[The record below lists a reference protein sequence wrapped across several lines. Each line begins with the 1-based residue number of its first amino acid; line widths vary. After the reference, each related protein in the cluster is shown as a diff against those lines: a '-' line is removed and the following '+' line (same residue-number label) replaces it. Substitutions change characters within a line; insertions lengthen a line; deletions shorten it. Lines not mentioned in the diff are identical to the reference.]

1 MFFAYVHVFVFFFK
15 QNDAYE
21 VRIRDWSSD
30 VCSSDLDGQHLE
42 HDAPSYAEPGS
53 GQFKDEDDEGDGV
66 ECIAG
71 PGHGVGEEQPPEL
84 AGASHE
90 IEHAILTLAPAAV
103 SARRRRRS
111 GRRRW
116 RRSTR
121 AHWRTVE
128 DTSGV
133 RAPVSP

>member
-90 IEHAILTLAPAAV
+90 LESTEE
-103 SARRRRRS
+103 RRVGNECDSTGRS
-111 GRRRW
+111 GW
-116 RRSTR
+116 RPEHEKKKKNETSRSQR
-121 AHWRTVE
+121 KR
-128 DTSGV
+128 
-133 RAPVSP
+133 